1 MYLIHHGTKGMKWG
15 VRRYQNPDGTLTE
28 EGYKHYGY
36 KQYRSYG
43 DPEVVFV
50 SGSSKTQFKDSG
62 YYRKK
67 LPRAVRKELDKEM
80 KAGSRIVV
88 GDAPG
93 IDRQTQDYLAEKK
106 YDNVEIFGPGKGQ
119 VRYSANKNWKQTTV
133 DVPGTKEMSSEWLAG
148 KDFVMQSISTK
159 GIAVILDEGSKVTR
173 NNVERLIDQYKGV
186 YVYQLDKRGRLF
198 DSTVSKNAYSDR
210 KEKNVKQWESKILKA
225 EAECFSSKD
234 GDLKIGFGPLFREM
248 KKSGMSLNEVAQT
261 LGFTEWQV
269 LYAMYGD
276 PAHSYN

>member
-1 MYLIHHGTKGMKWG
+1 MYIAHHGIKGQKWG
-15 VRRYQNPDGTLTE
+15 VRRYQNPDGSLTS

-36 KQYRSYG
+36 EQYRSYG

-67 LPRAVRKELDKEM
+67 LPRAIRKQLDKEM

-93 IDRQTQDYLAEKK
+93 IDRQTQDYLAKKK
-106 YDNVEIFGPGKGQ
+106 YDNVEVFGPGKGN
-119 VRYSANKNWKQTTV
+119 VRYSANKDWKQTTV
-133 DVPGTKEMSSEWLAG
+133 NVPGAKEMSSEWLAG
-148 KDFVMQSISTK
+148 KDFVMQSVSTK
-159 GIAVILDEGSKVTR
+159 GIAVILDEGAKVTR
-173 NNVERLIDQYKGV
+173 KNVERLMDQYKGV
-186 YVYQLDKRGRLF
+186 YVYQLDRRGRLF
-198 DSTVSKNAYSDR
+198 DKSISKNAYADR
-210 KEKNVKQWESKILKA
+210 KAKNVKQWKSKIL
-225 EAECFSSKD
+225 EAEEKWFSSKD
-234 GDLKIGFGPLFREM
+234 GDIQTGYGSLCREM

-261 LGFTEWQV
+261 LQFTEHQV

-276 PAHSYN
+276 PAHKY